1 MNLLLTVFQGM
12 SEDGYLHLDF
22 VVRLFVNVL
31 SLYVLIRLIYYPNN
45 GQTKFILT
53 FFLMGMMVFLL
64 ASILARLSIN
74 MGFAL
79 GLFAIFGI
87 IRYRTPS
94 VELKEMAYLFVV
106 IGMSVI
112 NALIELGTEHWY
124 GLLFPNLIL
133 LVSAFSMERYNPR
146 VVVKKET
153 LVFTPSSFQILGD
166 NNLLI
171 KEIQAITSLN
181 VFKVEVLKTNALKN
195 EVTAWIYY
203 KISKK

>member
-1 MNLLLTVFQGM
+1 MNLLLATLHEVPAG
-12 SEDGYLHLDF
+12 GYLHLDF
-22 VVRLFVNVL
+22 VIRLVANVF
-31 SLYVLIRLIYYPNN
+31 SLFVLIRLIYYPNN

-64 ASILARLSIN
+64 ASILARLSLN

-112 NALIELGTEHWY
+112 NALIEVSTEHWY
-124 GLLFPNLIL
+124 GLVFPNLIL
-133 LVSAFSMERYNPR
+133 LISAFSMEKYNPK

-153 LVFTPSSFQILGD
+153 LVFTPSSFQVLGD
-166 NNLLI
+166 NDLLI
-171 KEIQAITSLN
+171 KEIQEVTKLN
-181 VFKVEVLKTNALKN
+181 VFKVEVLKTNALKS
-195 EVTAWIYY
+195 EVTVWIYY
-203 KISKK
+203 KMVKK

>member
-1 MNLLLTVFQGM
+1 
-12 SEDGYLHLDF
+12 
-22 VVRLFVNVL
+22 
-31 SLYVLIRLIYYPNN
+31 
-45 GQTKFILT
+45 
-53 FFLMGMMVFLL
+53 
-64 ASILARLSIN
+64 

-112 NALIELGTEHWY
+112 NALIVLGSAHWF
-124 GLLFPNLIL
+124 GLIFPNLIL
-133 LVSAFSMERYNPR
+133 LISAYSMEQYKPR

-153 LVFTPSSFQILGD
+153 LVFTPSSFQVLG
-166 NNLLI
+166 NNELLV
-171 KEIQAITSLN
+171 KEIETITSLK
-181 VFKVEVLKTNALKN
+181 VFKVEVLKTNVFKS

-203 KISKK
+203 KMIKG

>member
-1 MNLLLTVFQGM
+1 M
-12 SEDGYLHLDF
+12 HLDF
-22 VVRLFVNVL
+22 AVRLVANVL
-31 SLYVLIRLIYYPNN
+31 SLFVLIRLIYYPNN

-64 ASILARLSIN
+64 ASVLDQVSLD

-112 NALIELGTEHWY
+112 NALIVLGSAHWF
-124 GLLFPNLIL
+124 GLIFPNLIL
-133 LVSAFSMERYNPR
+133 LISAYSMEQYKPR

-153 LVFTPSSFQILGD
+153 LVFTPSSFQVLG
-166 NNLLI
+166 NNELLV
-171 KEIQAITSLN
+171 KEIETITSLK
-181 VFKVEVLKTNALKN
+181 VFKVEVLKTNVFKS

-203 KISKK
+203 KMIKG

>member
-1 MNLLLTVFQGM
+1 MNLLLTVFQGFPT
-12 SEDGYLHLDF
+12 DGYLHLDF
-22 VVRLFVNVL
+22 VVRLIANVF

-64 ASILARLSIN
+64 ASILARLSLN

-112 NALIELGTEHWY
+112 NALIEIGSDHWF
-124 GLLFPNLIL
+124 GLIFPNLIL
-133 LVSAFSMERYNPR
+133 LISAFAMERYKPR

-153 LVFTPSSFQILGD
+153 LVFTPSNFQVLGD
-166 NNLLI
+166 NDLLI
-171 KEIQAITSLN
+171 NEIQNVTSLN
-181 VFKVEVLKTNALKN
+181 VFKVEVLKTNALKA

-203 KISKK
+203 KMTKK

>member
-1 MNLLLTVFQGM
+1 MNLLLAVIQGLPT
-12 SEDGYLHLDF
+12 EGYLHLDF
-22 VVRLFVNVL
+22 VIRLDANVFAL
-31 SLYVLIRLIYYPNN
+31 FVLIRLIYYPNN

-64 ASILARLSIN
+64 ASILARLSLN

-112 NALIELGTEHWY
+112 NALIEVGTEHWY
-124 GLLFPNLIL
+124 GLVFPNLIL
-133 LVSAFSMERYNPR
+133 LISAFSMEKYNPKI
-146 VVVKKET
+146 VVKKET

-166 NNLLI
+166 NVLLI
-171 KEIQAITSLN
+171 KEIQEVTKLN
-181 VFKVEVLKTNALKN
+181 VFKVEVLKTNALKG

-203 KISKK
+203 KMKKN

>member
-1 MNLLLTVFQGM
+1 MNLLLTVIQGL
-12 SEDGYLHLDF
+12 STDGYLHLDF
-22 VVRLFVNVL
+22 VVRLIANVF

-64 ASILARLSIN
+64 ASILARLSLN

-112 NALIELGTEHWY
+112 NALIDFGADHWF
-124 GLLFPNLIL
+124 GLVFPNLIL
-133 LVSAFSMERYNPR
+133 LISAFSMEKYNPK

-153 LVFTPSSFQILGD
+153 LVFTPSNFQILGD
-166 NNLLI
+166 NDLLI
-171 KEIQAITSLN
+171 SEIQNVTSLN
-181 VFKVEVLKTNALKN
+181 VFKVEVLKTNALKG

-203 KISKK
+203 KMTKK

>member
-1 MNLLLTVFQGM
+1 MNLLLTIFQGLLDDCYM
-12 SEDGYLHLDF
+12 HLDF
-22 VVRLFVNVL
+22 VVRLIANIF

-64 ASILARLSIN
+64 ASVLDQVSLD

-112 NALIELGTEHWY
+112 NALIELGSAHWF
-124 GLLFPNLIL
+124 GLIFPNLIL
-133 LVSAFSMERYNPR
+133 LISAYSMERYKPR
-146 VVVKKET
+146 EVVKKET
-153 LVFTPSSFQILGD
+153 LIFTPSNFQVLG
-166 NNLLI
+166 NNDLLV
-171 KEIQAITSLN
+171 KEIENITSLK
-181 VFKVEVLKTNALKN
+181 VFKVEILKTNALKS

-203 KISKK
+203 KMSKE

>member
-1 MNLLLTVFQGM
+1 MNLLLTIFQGLLDDCYM
-12 SEDGYLHLDF
+12 HLDF
-22 VVRLFVNVL
+22 AVRLVANVL
-31 SLYVLIRLIYYPNN
+31 SLFVLIRLIYYPNN

-64 ASILARLSIN
+64 ASVLDQVGLD

-112 NALIELGTEHWY
+112 NALIVLGSAHWF
-124 GLLFPNLIL
+124 GLIFPNLIL
-133 LVSAFSMERYNPR
+133 LISAYSMEQYKPR

-153 LVFTPSSFQILGD
+153 LVFTPSSFQVLG
-166 NNLLI
+166 NNELLV
-171 KEIQAITSLN
+171 KEIETITSLK
-181 VFKVEVLKTNALKN
+181 VFKVEVLKTNVFKS

-203 KISKK
+203 KMIKG

>member
-1 MNLLLTVFQGM
+1 MNLFLAVIQGLPT
-12 SEDGYLHLDF
+12 EGYLHLDF
-22 VVRLFVNVL
+22 VIRLVANVF
-31 SLYVLIRLIYYPNN
+31 SLFVLIRLIYYPNN

-64 ASILARLSIN
+64 ASILARLSLN

-112 NALIELGTEHWY
+112 NALIEVGTEHWY
-124 GLLFPNLIL
+124 GLVFPNLIL
-133 LVSAFSMERYNPR
+133 LISAFSMEKYNPKI
-146 VVVKKET
+146 VVKKET

-166 NNLLI
+166 NVLLI
-171 KEIQAITSLN
+171 KEIQEVTKLN
-181 VFKVEVLKTNALKN
+181 VFKVEVLKTNALKG

-203 KISKK
+203 KMKKN

>member
-1 MNLLLTVFQGM
+1 MNLLLTIFQGLLDDCYM
-12 SEDGYLHLDF
+12 HLDF
-22 VVRLFVNVL
+22 AVRLVANVL
-31 SLYVLIRLIYYPNN
+31 SLFVLIRLIYYPNN

-64 ASILARLSIN
+64 ASVLDQVSLD

-112 NALIELGTEHWY
+112 NALIVLGSAHWF
-124 GLLFPNLIL
+124 GLIFPNLIL
-133 LVSAFSMERYNPR
+133 LISAYSMEQYKPR

-153 LVFTPSSFQILGD
+153 LVFTPSSFQVLG
-166 NNLLI
+166 NNELLV
-171 KEIQAITSLN
+171 KEIETITSLK
-181 VFKVEVLKTNALKN
+181 VFKVEVLKTNVFKS

-203 KISKK
+203 KMIKG